1 MPETEIQPQMVLQ
14 ALPKSRERSI
24 TVERLATAL
33 ELGTQQ
39 TSRLAE
45 YLTEFTHI
53 GLATHKGGRY
63 WRKATPNLLI
73 GTFRGTRSGH
83 AFVIPD
89 DERERQKGDL
99 HIGETSLGTAMHG
112 DKVVVRVTGQTA
124 RGRSGSVEAV
134 LRRANKTT
142 VGRFIKLKTEYL
154 VSPIEEK
161 FLYEISVAP
170 ADSLG
175 ATDGD
180 IVNVEILRPPIAGR
194 LPRGRVIEILGREDD
209 PGIDLEI
216 IIRKHHLPHIFP
228 DSCLAEAESA
238 SEAITEEDL
247 QNRLDFRGH
256 VTITIDGETARD
268 FDDAVSLEVLSGQHY
283 RLGVHIADVSHY
295 VRHGSALDE
304 EAFRRGTSVYFP
316 ERAIPM
322 LPERLSNV
330 ICSLNPKVD
339 RLTMSATMDLD
350 RHGKVVDY
358 TLGPSIIHSRHR
370 MTYTAVN
377 EILTNPDGGT
387 ANDYS
392 DIKGMLLNMHELALV
407 LIKRREERGAI
418 DFDLPE
424 AELLFDD
431 EGQIGGII
439 RSERNIAHRLIEEF
453 MLLAN
458 ETVAKHLEQLSVPTI
473 YRIHDEPDPSKIEQ
487 FQEAAESF
495 GHKFSMHGPIPQRGF
510 QHLLREVAGRPE
522 ERMLS
527 YLMLRSMER
536 ARYSVKNDGHFGLAM
551 KTYTHFTSPIRR
563 YPDLIVHRMLR
574 EVLEVGSH
582 SKSPSTK
589 RRSGSWDNFETE
601 DGEGKPQ
608 SAGAVDLGR
617 KYAIKRVAWPIFDEG
632 REIEIRSSLRGIAS
646 HSSERERAAD
656 DAERELMDWRKADFM
671 ATRIGDE
678 FPSVISSIKDYG
690 VYVELEEFFVE
701 GLVHISTLVDD
712 IYEYQPRRH
721 RLVGVRQ
728 GRCFRLGDKIVI
740 AVDRVD
746 LVRHQIDFSIVTG
759 GHKESPKDVVI
770 KKDKR
775 RPGLRPRH

>member
-1 MPETEIQPQMVLQ
+1 VPETEIQPQVVLQ
-14 ALPKSRERSI
+14 ALPKSHQRSI
-24 TVERLATAL
+24 TPDRLASAL
-33 ELGTQQ
+33 DLSPAQ
-39 TSRLAE
+39 TTRLAE
-45 YLTEFTHI
+45 YLTEFARV
-53 GLATHKGGRY
+53 GLASHKGGRY
-63 WRKATPNLLI
+63 WRKQSSILLI
-73 GTFRGTRSGH
+73 GTLRGTRSGH

-99 HIGETSLGTAMHG
+99 HISEMSLGSAMHG
-112 DKVVVRVTGQTA
+112 DKVIARVTGQTA
-124 RGRSGSVEAV
+124 RGRNGAIEAV
-134 LRRANKTT
+134 LRRVNKTT
-142 VGRFIKLKTEYL
+142 VGRFIRLRTECL

-161 FLYEISVAP
+161 FLYEISIGP
-170 ADSLG
+170 AETLG
-175 ATDGD
+175 ASDGD

-194 LPRGRVIEILGREDD
+194 LPQGRVIEVLGREDD

-216 IIRKHHLPHIFP
+216 VIRKHHLPHVFP
-228 DSCLAEAESA
+228 EACIAEADSTPELIPED
-238 SEAITEEDL
+238 EART
-247 QNRLDFRGH
+247 RFDFRDQ
-256 VTITIDGETARD
+256 VTVTIDGETARD
-268 FDDAVSLEVLSGQHY
+268 FDDAVSLEVLPGAGY

-295 VRHGSALDE
+295 VRPGSPLDE

-322 LPERLSNV
+322 LPERLSNL

-339 RLTMSATMDLD
+339 RLTMSAVMDLD

-358 TLGPSIIHSRHR
+358 TLGPSIIRSRHR

-377 EILTNPDGGT
+377 EILMNHEGDT
-387 ANDYS
+387 AGAYS
-392 DIKGMLLNMHELALV
+392 DVKDMLTGMHELALI
-407 LIKRREERGAI
+407 LIKIREDRGAI

-424 AELLFDD
+424 AELLFND

-458 ETVAKHLEQLSVPTI
+458 ETVARHLEQLSAPAI
-473 YRIHDEPDPSKIEQ
+473 YRIHDEPDPAKVEQ
-487 FQEAAESF
+487 FQDAAESF

-536 ARYSVKNDGHFGLAM
+536 ARYSVKNEGHFGLAM

-574 EVLEVGSH
+574 EVLQHGH
-582 SKSPSTK
+582 A
-589 RRSGSWDNFETE
+589 
-601 DGEGKPQ
+601 
-608 SAGAVDLGR
+608 SAGRSSPNSEGADYDHSSAFEGSDSRGQIDLGR
-617 KYAIKRVAWPIFDEG
+617 RYAIKRVAWPVFDED
-632 REIEIRSSLRGIAS
+632 REMELRGSLRGIAA

-656 DAERELMDWRKADFM
+656 DAERELMDWRKAEFM

-678 FPSVISSIKDYG
+678 FPGVISSIKEYG
-690 VYVELEEFFVE
+690 LYVELEEFLVE
-701 GLVHISTLVDD
+701 GLVHVSTLVDD
-712 IYEYQPRRH
+712 LYEYQPRKH
-721 RLVGVRQ
+721 RLVGIRA
-728 GRCFRLGDKIVI
+728 GRAFRLGDKAVV

-746 LVRHQIDFSIVTG
+746 LVRHQIDFSIVNN
-759 GHKESPKDVVI
+759 
-770 KKDKR
+770 R
-775 RPGLRPRH
+775 R